1 MNKKITLGLGI
12 AVLATALVFACTKKK
27 ADNSI
32 TPTYKS
38 EATGTGANPN
48 VNNQTVTGTNTITNP
63 ATANSGVNTS
73 DNTGGVWTYPN
84 CASTNSLVLKA
95 NNGSCNIT
103 VSFAVPPTIG
113 TTTYAVASS
122 PVGNSAVSV
131 VVNNAIN
138 QPSGVVWYGR
148 SGSVAVTTTTNGISA
163 QMSSIICTQQ
173 SFNFPT
179 VSINGPISCN

>member
-1 MNKKITLGLGI
+1 MNKKITLSLG
-12 AVLATALVFACTKKK
+12 ALALTAILVFACKKK
-27 ADNSI
+27 TDTSI

-48 VNNQTVTGTNTITNP
+48 VNNQTVTGTNTLTNP

-73 DNTGGVWTYPN
+73 NNANGVWTYPN
-84 CASTNSLVLKA
+84 CASTNSLILKA
-95 NNGSCNIT
+95 NNGSCDIT

-113 TTTYAVASS
+113 TSTYAVAST
-122 PVGNSAVSV
+122 PIGNTAVSV

-148 SGSVAVTTTTNGISA
+148 SGSLAVTTTSNGISA
-163 QMSSIICTQQ
+163 QMSNIVCTQKD
-173 SFNFPT
+173 FNFPT